1 MVPEDGAQ
9 QGAAATVEHPVV
21 SEVDSFRRQ
30 VDDLASKTDVLE
42 RRVNEVVGFYD
53 GKKHGSGGR
62 RASGS
67 SRYAANGARDSNCK
81 GMPDLMRQL
90 TGIIRQI
97 TSHEWSAP
105 FLQPVDVVGLQLD
118 DYHKIITKPMD
129 FSTIQNKMEG
139 KDGTKYKSVRE
150 IYSDV
155 RLIFTNAMTYNDE
168 HHDVHIMAK
177 LLLEKFEEKWLQL
190 LPKVENEERKQQVEP
205 NDVPT
210 TDTYLEDAIAKLAK
224 DTDDEL
230 NEINKQLEELR
241 NMVVQRCRKMTTD
254 EKRKLGAG
262 LCHLTPEDLSKA
274 LELVA
279 QDNPDF
285 QTTAEEVD
293 LDMDAQSET
302 TLWRL
307 KFFVREALE
316 RQASAAAAPGKTD
329 ENAKRKRDIYNALA
343 KTASKRIRR

>member
-53 GKKHGSGGR
+53 VKKHGSGGR

-118 DYHKIITKPMD
+118 DYHKVILPVQFVLD
-129 FSTIQNKMEG
+129 FARFLFLLKGILTI
-139 KDGTKYKSVRE
+139 R
-150 IYSDV
+150 
-155 RLIFTNAMTYNDE
+155 
-168 HHDVHIMAK
+168 
-177 LLLEKFEEKWLQL
+177 
-190 LPKVENEERKQQVEP
+190 
-205 NDVPT
+205 
-210 TDTYLEDAIAKLAK
+210 DT
-224 DTDDEL
+224 
-230 NEINKQLEELR
+230 
-241 NMVVQRCRKMTTD
+241 
-254 EKRKLGAG
+254 
-262 LCHLTPEDLSKA
+262 
-274 LELVA
+274 
-279 QDNPDF
+279 F
-285 QTTAEEVD
+285 
-293 LDMDAQSET
+293 
-302 TLWRL
+302 W
-307 KFFVREALE
+307 
-316 RQASAAAAPGKTD
+316 
-329 ENAKRKRDIYNALA
+329 
-343 KTASKRIRR
+343 